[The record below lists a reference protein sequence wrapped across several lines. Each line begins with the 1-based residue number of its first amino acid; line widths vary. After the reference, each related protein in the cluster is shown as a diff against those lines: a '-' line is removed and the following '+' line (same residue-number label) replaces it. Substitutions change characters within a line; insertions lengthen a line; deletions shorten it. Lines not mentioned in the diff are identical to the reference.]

1 MNTHI
6 QLRSPGRREI
16 QCLLLLKNVSDL
28 GCFQHVRRGG
38 YFRRFQTTRGSRQKC
53 TSDVCETFC
62 GFCLLHLLSIEDIM
76 SIYIELHRHDGYH
89 IAPPPKMYRFQF
101 FVDVKEV
108 VFVGNLL
115 QKQSRYTITFKKDE
129 HILRS
134 ESTTFL
140 EGSNL
145 F

>member
-1 MNTHI
+1 MPTTALKCAI
-6 QLRSPGRREI
+6 WGVFSLFVGGAIFAGFVQPGVAGRSVP
-16 QCLLLLKNVSDL
+16 
-28 GCFQHVRRGG
+28 
-38 YFRRFQTTRGSRQKC
+38 QKC
-53 TSDVCETFC
+53 GKHMVSYC